1 MRRTKITIASITA
14 VLLLLAIGS
23 PVMAQDGEEAAQ
35 TGPPL
40 LIVTDYPSQV
50 IDVDETAEID
60 LTVRTGTEPQVV
72 RLAAAELPE
81 GWTATFRGGQQ
92 TVRSVYV
99 TPEDEV
105 DVTLQIAP
113 PDDVEPGEVA
123 FTVMAESDQEEAAL
137 PVELIVQE
145 QAPASLA
152 LEVELPTLRGRP
164 DSSFNYN
171 ATLRNEGGEDL
182 TVELGADLPPGF
194 VVTFQSAGQE
204 VTALPLGPN
213 ETERISVNVEPI
225 NEVAV
230 DTYPLTVFA
239 RGGDAEASV
248 QLTAEVVGQSS
259 VSLTT
264 PSGRLSGEAQAGQ
277 ETTYTL
283 LLQNTGSAAAHNV
296 QMSSSP
302 PNGWEVMFEPEEVAE
317 LPPGTQQEVTARVQP
332 PENTIAGDYV
342 VTYRARPEDVSA
354 ESLEY
359 RVTVRTSTLWGVAGV
374 ALIAVAVA
382 VVGLAVARFGR
393 R

>member
-1 MRRTKITIASITA
+1 MRRLMMAIIVVATM
-14 VLLLLAIGS
+14 LLLLTVIS
-23 PVMAQDGEEAAQ
+23 PAMAQDGEEEA
-35 TGPPL
+35 GPPL
-40 LIVTDYPSQV
+40 LMLTDYPSQV
-50 IDVDETAEID
+50 IDVDETAEME

-72 RLAAAELPE
+72 RLSVEDAPE

-92 TVRSVYV
+92 IVRSVFV
-99 TPEDEV
+99 TPEDEAHV
-105 DVTLQIAP
+105 RLQVEP
-113 PDDVEPGEVA
+113 PEDVEPGEIT
-123 FTVMAESDQEEAAL
+123 FTVLAESDQHEATL

-152 LEVELPTLRGRP
+152 LEAELPTLRGRP
-164 DSSFNYN
+164 DSAFRYN
-171 ATLRNEGGEDL
+171 ATLRNEGGEEL

-194 VVTFQSAGQE
+194 VATFQSGGQE

-213 ETERISVNVEPI
+213 ETERINVNVEPI
-225 NEVAV
+225 NEVPV
-230 DTYPLTVFA
+230 DVYPITVFA

-259 VSLTT
+259 ISLTT
-264 PSGRLSGEAQAGQ
+264 PSGRLSGEAEAGQ

-283 LLQNTGSAAAHNV
+283 LLQNTGSAPAHNV

-302 PNGWEVMFEPEEVAE
+302 PSGWEVTFEPEEVAE
-317 LPPGTQQEVTARVQP
+317 LAPGTQQEVTARVQP

-342 VTYRARPEDVSA
+342 VTFRARPEDVSA

-359 RVTVRTSTLWGVAGV
+359 RVTVRTSTLWGAAGV
-374 ALIAVAVA
+374 ALIAVAVL